1 MLLLQVLILLL
12 TMCSVLNRKLKAVTS
27 VSSARFSAA
36 VKQTAKLIWLKANVT
51 SSYQMSEILHKKIED
66 LNFNDIIGQS

>member
-27 VSSARFSAA
+27 ISSARFSAA

-51 SSYQMSEILHKKIED
+51 SSYQISEILHKK
-66 LNFNDIIGQS
+66 NRGFKF